1 MKSVIKLIVVFF
13 LLFANAV
20 VFAQDPLNPGGD
32 PGPAAPINDYAIPM
46 LVLGVVI
53 GYNLLRKKRSLIKK

>member
-1 MKSVIKLIVVFF
+1 MKSVIKPIVVFF

-32 PGPAAPINDYAIPM
+32 PGSAAPINDFLIPM
-46 LVLGVVI
+46 FVVGVLI
-53 GYNLLRKKRSLIKK
+53 SFYLIKKIPTSIKK